1 MIFQHFRFEIK
12 ILKISNLLFEL
23 KYVQIYKKADK
34 PFATAECRLAKRAAR
49 HQGTGNSGNEI
60 SSEADFSF
68 QSKFPFL
75 IDFKLYAYK
84 T

>member
-12 ILKISNLLFEL
+12 ILKILNLLFEL

-60 SSEADFSF
+60 SSEAE
-68 QSKFPFL
+68 FL
-75 IDFKLYAYK
+75 ISVKISFFSRF
-84 T
+84 